1 MIGFFFL
8 LLLITACKKDRD
20 ISTSAESD
28 VSTYFSRTSTL
39 SQYDIEA
46 WLESQYDT
54 LKPHTAEMIVH
65 LMDNLDFGSMY
76 VDSLDEESNV
86 VVVPLRPDYYSQHI
100 PLESTPLQ
108 NLVLIEDG
116 EIVQGN
122 LFIYFP
128 EDPQYEVIP
137 AGGIRDFYYNAHQ
150 FLDQSGK
157 LKVVTI
163 SDMKL
168 SEFEYEA
175 GVLHTST
182 VLSSEWDEE
191 GSIENERR
199 CQAWTLVR
207 YYYDLVTG
215 EILDYDILAE
225 GNNCDNECPPG
236 DMFCD
241 EGMGGGAG
249 PEEPEAVAIARQFSV
264 NVYENPNK
272 FDLDAQVTL
281 YGNHYP
287 GLTSMNTFTSLPIA
301 TFGSNGGKTCH
312 VPWYCLDTDARYA
325 LPSGITCNAII
336 RNSKIAT
343 ATITVAVTYPRDNNR
358 IELYPK
364 SFTWDASIHLKP

>member
-1 MIGFFFL
+1 MVGLFFL
-8 LLLITACKKDRD
+8 ILSSTACKKDMD
-20 ISTSAESD
+20 VTHHTQTD
-28 VSTYFSRTSTL
+28 VSTYFSRESTL

-46 WLESQYDT
+46 WFESQYDT
-54 LKPHTAEMIVH
+54 LKPHSAAMILH
-65 LMDNLDFGSMY
+65 IIENADFGSMY
-76 VDSLDEESNV
+76 ADSLDEERNV
-86 VVVPLRPDYYSQHI
+86 VVVPMRPDYFSQHI

-116 EIVQGN
+116 EIIQGN

-137 AGGIRDFYYNAHQ
+137 MGGIRDFYYNAHQ

-157 LKVVTI
+157 LKVVTL
-163 SDMKL
+163 SDLKL

-249 PEEPEAVAIARQFSV
+249 PEEPNWESV
-264 NVYENPNK
+264 NKQVTVTVYENTNTYGVHA
-272 FDLDAQVTL
+272 LVTL
-281 YGNHYP
+281 QGRHYP
-287 GLTSMNTFTSLPIA
+287 GFTSLNTFTVAPTASLLTNGGTTCYNPFYCLPTHDWYLIPIA
-301 TFGSNGGKTCH
+301 AGCNCSIQN
-312 VPWYCLDTDARYA
+312 
-325 LPSGITCNAII
+325 PSKATGRVQILL
-336 RNSKIAT
+336 SKPN
-343 ATITVAVTYPRDNNR
+343 VDDQVLHSKPF
-358 IELYPK
+358 EWL
-364 SFTWDASIHLKP
+364 ASSHLF